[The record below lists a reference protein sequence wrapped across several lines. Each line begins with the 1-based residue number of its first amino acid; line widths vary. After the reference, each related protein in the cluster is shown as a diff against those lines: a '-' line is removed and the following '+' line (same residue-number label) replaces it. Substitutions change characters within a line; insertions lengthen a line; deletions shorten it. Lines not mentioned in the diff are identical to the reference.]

1 MRLQGEGLLGCGKD
15 LVGLVVILP
24 TVRSW
29 RPKLGELGRLGLL
42 GWFRGWKVLL
52 VGGCRWAGLVL
63 VVSLMLVV
71 LWGLWSLGR
80 LVSCRL
86 LLLLLLL
93 KLPGSIDNASSDGIL
108 VVVILFLDVLVNF
121 FVVSGNVHSQ
131 GILGRGRL
139 MTMWTWM
146 HLHQLHSRWVCW
158 TLWSWTGG
166 KSRVRCAMV
175 AVVRR
180 LWRLGLGSVVDH
192 MLHLRRC
199 RSVSALLCRWLLL
212 VQ

>member
-1 MRLQGEGLLGCGKD
+1 M
-15 LVGLVVILP
+15 
-24 TVRSW
+24 S
-29 RPKLGELGRLGLL
+29 
-42 GWFRGWKVLL
+42 
-52 VGGCRWAGLVL
+52 
-63 VVSLMLVV
+63 SL
-71 LWGLWSLGR
+71 
-80 LVSCRL
+80 L

-93 KLPGSIDNASSDGIL
+93 KLPGSVDNAPSNGVL

-146 HLHQLHSRWVCW
+146 HLHQLHRWLRW
-158 TLWSWTGG
+158 TLRSWTGG

-192 MLHLRRC
+192 MLHLRCC
-199 RSVSALLCRWLLL
+199 RSVSTLLCRWFLL

>member
-1 MRLQGEGLLGCGKD
+1 M
-15 LVGLVVILP
+15 GLVVILP
-24 TVRSW
+24 TVRSR
-29 RPKLGELGRLGLL
+29 RPKLGELGWLGLL
-42 GWFRGWKVLL
+42 GWLRGWKVLL
-52 VGGCRWAGLVL
+52 VGRYRWAGLVL
-63 VVSLMLVV
+63 VVGLMLVV
-71 LWGLWSLGR
+71 VWGLWSLGR
-80 LVSCRL
+80 LMSCLL

-93 KLPGSIDNASSDGIL
+93 KLPGSVNNASSNGIL

-121 FVVSGNVHSQ
+121 FVVSGNVHPQ

-146 HLHQLHSRWVCW
+146 HLHQLHGWVCW

-166 KSRVRCAMV
+166 KSGVRCALV

-180 LWRLGLGSVVDH
+180 LWSLGLWGVVDH

-199 RSVSALLCRWLLL
+199 RSVSTLLCRRLLL